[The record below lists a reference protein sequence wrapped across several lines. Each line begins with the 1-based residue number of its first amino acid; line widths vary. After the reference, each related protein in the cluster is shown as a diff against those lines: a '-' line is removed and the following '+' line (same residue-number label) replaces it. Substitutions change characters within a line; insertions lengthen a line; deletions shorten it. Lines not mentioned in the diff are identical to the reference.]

1 MKNAEPSTGTSKQPR
16 VEAST
21 TAPTTDDQHTVMD
34 PAEEIDVDPIA
45 AVDLAADAETDDPT
59 VGPPLSLQAMM
70 VTFMTTQAAP
80 GQLID
85 ELLTK
90 VFAPRADFAE
100 YRSVFPP
107 PPPFDP

>member
-21 TAPTTDDQHTVMD
+21 TAPTTGDQHTAMD
-34 PAEEIDVDPIA
+34 PTEEIHVDPIA

-59 VGPPLSLQAMM
+59 VAPPLSLQAMM
-70 VTFMTTQAAP
+70 ETFMTTQATH

-85 ELLTK
+85 ELIIEVALL
-90 VFAPRADFAE
+90 RADFAE
-100 YRSVFPP
+100 YRSAFPP
-107 PPPFDP
+107 PPPSNP

>member
-1 MKNAEPSTGTSKQPR
+1 MKNVKPSTGTSKQPR
-16 VEAST
+16 VEASI
-21 TAPTTDDQHTVMD
+21 TAPTTGDQHTAMD
-34 PAEEIDVDPIA
+34 PIEEIHVDPIA
-45 AVDLAADAETDDPT
+45 AVDLAADAETNDPT
-59 VGPPLSLQAMM
+59 VAPPLSLQAMM

-90 VFAPRADFAE
+90 VIAPRADFAE